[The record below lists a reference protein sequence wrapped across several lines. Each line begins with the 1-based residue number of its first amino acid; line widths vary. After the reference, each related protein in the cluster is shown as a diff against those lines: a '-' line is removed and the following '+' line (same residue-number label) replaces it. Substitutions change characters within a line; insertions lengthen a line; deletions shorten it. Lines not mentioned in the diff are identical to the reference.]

1 MITDSSLYDTFLQIS
16 NGVTVKDRD
25 CIAEL
30 TVDGHPDGVLDG
42 AAPDVGVLGAA
53 GHRLQ
58 VVARPRPEVHARHR
72 QRLAAR
78 RARKLKLDQRGT
90 YINISEGNYG

>member
-1 MITDSSLYDTFLQIS
+1 M
-16 NGVTVKDRD
+16 
-25 CIAEL
+25 AL

-58 VVARPRPEVHARHR
+58 VVARPRPEVHARHS

-78 RARKLKLDQRGT
+78 SPRKLKLDRK
-90 YINISEGNYG
+90 NISVGNDASKMPNILILI